1 MGEGWV
7 LGGFGAEVDLGV
19 VGITVEV
26 EVEVAEDL
34 TKGED
39 VHEEEEWAENGTLG
53 DTVRN
58 CGGGGGVVVKGC
70 EVGAVGEVGVEP
82 PECGVFDTESLQSGQ
97 QDGVAHGIEG
107 RTQVEEDEEG
117 EGTSVGRGEEV
128 IKDFEKCSFSGVEW
142 AETRLEGFKEVI
154 GVQVSLELCSDKAFQ
169 GFGEEGE
176 VGDGP
181 VVTEGGGV

>member
-39 VHEEEEWAENGTLG
+39 VDEEEEWAENGTLG

-58 CGGGGGVVVKGC
+58 CGGGGGVVVKGD

-117 EGTSVGRGEEV
+117 EGTSVGRGEKV
-128 IKDFEKCSFSGVEW
+128 IEDFEECSFCGVEW